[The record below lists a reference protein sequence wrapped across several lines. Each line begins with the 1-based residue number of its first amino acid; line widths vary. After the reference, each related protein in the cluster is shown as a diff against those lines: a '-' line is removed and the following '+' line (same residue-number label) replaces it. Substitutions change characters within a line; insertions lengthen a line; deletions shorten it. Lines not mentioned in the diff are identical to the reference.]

1 MKRDGVPLLFH
12 AVDGEHKVVMN
23 VLGSREL
30 LSKLF
35 NVPKEQLAAFLAK
48 VPIEGLQ
55 NVRISDHSETKAFVK
70 EPDLRE
76 LPILRHFRGD
86 GGAYITAGVVVAE
99 LDGVTNASFHRML
112 VLDERRLA
120 VRLVPGRHLYSM
132 YREAMERGEELKV
145 GVAIG
150 VDPFMLLA
158 AATRVPRGREFEYAA
173 ALRKAAGLEGRVE
186 LFRLRNGV
194 AVPHAEFVLEGFFGG
209 ETAREGP
216 FVDITG
222 TYDVVREEPVLML
235 TRIYHRKDPI
245 YHAVLP
251 SGSEHRLLMG
261 VPYEPLIFRAVSNVS
276 RVKNVVLTD
285 GGCCYLHAVIQIK
298 KSGEGEAKNA
308 CIAAFAAHPSLKM
321 AIVVDEDVNIYDMQD
336 VEYAVATRV
345 RWDKDVILIPN
356 VRGSSLD
363 PSSEG
368 GLTTKVGI
376 DATKKGDVRKY
387 ERVAASCGS
396 RPPIEPPAA
405 DRPPA
410 CPPPPSEAKN
420 FARSPLRE
428 LLHD

>member
-1 MKRDGVPLLFH
+1 
-12 AVDGEHKVVMN
+12 
-23 VLGSREL
+23 
-30 LSKLF
+30 
-35 NVPKEQLAAFLAK
+35 
-48 VPIEGLQ
+48 
-55 NVRISDHSETKAFVK
+55 
-70 EPDLRE
+70 
-76 LPILRHFRGD
+76 
-86 GGAYITAGVVVAE
+86 
-99 LDGVTNASFHRML
+99 
-112 VLDERRLA
+112 
-120 VRLVPGRHLYSM
+120 
-132 YREAMERGEELKV
+132 
-145 GVAIG
+145 
-150 VDPFMLLA
+150 
-158 AATRVPRGREFEYAA
+158 

-276 RVKNVVLTD
+276 RAKNVVLTD